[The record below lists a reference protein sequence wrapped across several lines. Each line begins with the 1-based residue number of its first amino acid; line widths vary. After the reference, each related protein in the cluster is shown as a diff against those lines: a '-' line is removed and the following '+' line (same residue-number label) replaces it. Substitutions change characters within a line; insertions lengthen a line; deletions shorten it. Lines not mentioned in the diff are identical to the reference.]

1 MKTLV
6 AVQTVII
13 IALAFLCLSLYR
25 GSRRGA
31 EGPPASNGSTT
42 GLTSP
47 AVTIAPAS
55 DTRGPGSKSDQGAK
69 VATTAQEE
77 DASSITTIRISDVI
91 SENPEYASIYQNETR
106 WRIIGEY
113 GEFIAGLGLSHKDLS
128 RLKDLLVMERQ
139 IETDTTGAVRDAGI
153 KQGSSLH
160 RAATTQTTQDIR
172 SEIAALIGE
181 AGYDELKQTSTIR
194 RYEEQLG
201 VHMAPALLDAG
212 IPLDAETRREIAK
225 VFASTRGLNSTKANT
240 PDPATGLSE
249 ADRILLDKMS
259 PLLSPD
265 QLAVVRQ
272 VRIQN
277 NARQRILSKYI
288 APGATWTLVP

>member
-13 IALAFLCLSLYR
+13 IVLAFLCLSLYR
-25 GSRRGA
+25 GSSRGA

-47 AVTIAPAS
+47 AVTNAPAS
-55 DTRGPGSKSDQGAK
+55 DTRGPGSKSDQDAK
-69 VATTAQEE
+69 VTMTAPAV
-77 DASSITTIRISDVI
+77 DPSNITTIRISDVI
-91 SENPEYASIYQNETR
+91 SENPEYISIYQNETR
-106 WRIIGEY
+106 WRIISEY
-113 GEFIAGLGLSHKDLS
+113 GEFIAGLGLSTQDLR

-160 RAATTQTTQDIR
+160 RTATSHTTQEIR

-181 AGYDELKQTSTIR
+181 KGYDDLKQTSTIK

-212 IPLDAETRREIAK
+212 IPLDAETKREVAK
-225 VFASTRGLNSTKANT
+225 VFASTRGLNSTHANT

-249 ADRILLDKMS
+249 ADRTLLEKIS

-288 APGATWTLVP
+288 TPGATWTLVP